1 MTQPAHQGFPPS
13 GPLVLRRAPIK
24 TRTIP
29 LDRVRTV
36 SRRSEP
42 SSRITLM
49 GEQTNPWDLLQP
61 QDVMSRHRKKPYY
74 LRNSLTIPS
83 SIETNR
89 CQRVTEYFRLF
100 HQEEQV
106 DTGLYRNFVQHTRNN
121 KFLYHSK

>member
-49 GEQTNPWDLLQP
+49 GEQPNPWNLLQL
-61 QDVMSRHRKKPYY
+61 QDVMSRHRGAEPRRRYG
-74 LRNSLTIPS
+74 RSGATSLLSP
-83 SIETNR
+83 E
-89 CQRVTEYFRLF
+89 
-100 HQEEQV
+100 
-106 DTGLYRNFVQHTRNN
+106 
-121 KFLYHSK
+121 